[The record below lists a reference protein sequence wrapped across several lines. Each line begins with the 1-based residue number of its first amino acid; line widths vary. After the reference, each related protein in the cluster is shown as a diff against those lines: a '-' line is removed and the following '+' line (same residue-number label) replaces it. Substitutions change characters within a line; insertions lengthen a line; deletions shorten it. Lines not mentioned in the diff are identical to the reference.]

1 MWFGND
7 TIWRTILDV
16 NHIVYFADKS
26 GIMREQQQRTI
37 LHVGDLIVCGDHAGP
52 LNPSYKRVGGILFSD
67 HPILFD
73 FFVVKLM
80 GYKWYKFPVL
90 VNAIKDRKLMEELY
104 SEEVINEGSNG
115 KNYFTSVINR
125 FRMYS
130 NEKNYDKVID
140 KISDEH
146 TFHFI
151 PAKGWTDHL

>member
-1 MWFGND
+1 
-7 TIWRTILDV
+7 
-16 NHIVYFADKS
+16 
-26 GIMREQQQRTI
+26 
-37 LHVGDLIVCGDHAGP
+37 
-52 LNPSYKRVGGILFSD
+52 
-67 HPILFD
+67 
-73 FFVVKLM
+73 
-80 GYKWYKFPVL
+80 
-90 VNAIKDRKLMEELY
+90 MEELY